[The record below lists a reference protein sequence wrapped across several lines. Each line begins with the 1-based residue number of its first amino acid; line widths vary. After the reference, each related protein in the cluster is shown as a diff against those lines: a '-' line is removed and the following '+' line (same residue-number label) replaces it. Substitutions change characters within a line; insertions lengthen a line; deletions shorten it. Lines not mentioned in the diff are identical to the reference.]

1 MTRHNLFPMLAVAV
15 VLLAMG
21 SSFAQTTNVVV
32 DVPFAFTLG
41 NQSVPA
47 GHYELQSIRG
57 EGILALRRGN
67 QHMTLVSTNSI
78 QSAAASRGRLIFQRY
93 GDRYFLR
100 QIWMSGS
107 HSGREV
113 PTTKLEKELA
123 SNRTPAS
130 VAVLASK

>member
-15 VLLAMG
+15 VLLAAG
-21 SSFAQTTNVVV
+21 SSFAQSTNVVA
-32 DVPFAFTLG
+32 DVPFAFTIG

-47 GHYELQSIRG
+47 VHYELQSISG

-67 QHMTLVSTNSI
+67 EHMGLVSTHSI
-78 QSAAASRGRLIFQRY
+78 QSPAAYRSRLIFQRF

-107 HSGREV
+107 NSGREL
-113 PTTKLEKELA
+113 PSTKLEKELA
-123 SNRTPAS
+123 GNRTLES
-130 VAVLASK
+130 VAIVASK